1 MYAGGS
7 GVKKKWVMLLR
18 FVVFTAP
25 VMVTWVLF
33 ILCYLL
39 AFGWDAARTVAKAI
53 LEVEA

>member
-1 MYAGGS
+1 M
-7 GVKKKWVMLLR
+7 KKSWVMLLR

-39 AFGWDAARTVAKAI
+39 AFGWDAAKTVAKAI